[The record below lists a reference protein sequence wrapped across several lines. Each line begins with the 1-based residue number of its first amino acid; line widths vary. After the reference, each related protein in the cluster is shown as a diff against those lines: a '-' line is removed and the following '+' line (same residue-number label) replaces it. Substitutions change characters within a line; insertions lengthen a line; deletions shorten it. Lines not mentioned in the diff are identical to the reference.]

1 MNLKPYYN
9 HNESECSVYKNVPIA
24 YREEVL
30 AYFRARGTKIRLKF
44 RGPRSQ
50 ASRSQR
56 QATCL
61 LRDANRFSVY
71 FANYF

>member
-1 MNLKPYYN
+1 MNLKPFIN
-9 HNESECSVYKNVPIA
+9 RGHAEVAVYKNVPIEL
-24 YREEVL
+24 RESVL
-30 AYFRARGTKIRLKF
+30 AHFSQAKVAVRLKY

-50 ASRSQR
+50 FSRSQR

-71 FANYF
+71 LK